1 MTQGEAAYNN
11 IRDRIISGELP
22 PGYLL
27 KEVALAEHLNLSRTP
42 IREALRRLSESGLV
56 EIQPNKGAR
65 VVGWSESQMAE
76 TYEIRAILESHAA
89 QLAASAISDEELDL
103 LEGLVEDMERVVAS
117 EDEDDILELANINQL
132 FHHTVLEASGN
143 KQLIG
148 LVTSV
153 SQVAMLVRD
162 RAQLGIEFRKQTN
175 HQHRDI
181 LAALRT
187 GDGAWA
193 KVAMESHI
201 LAALNAAKVGP
212 SGHRPRPQTL
222 RETGHN
228 STHVQAEGD
237 SSGR

>member
-27 KEVALAEHLNLSRTP
+27 KEMALAEHMNLSRTP

-56 EIQPNKGAR
+56 EIQPNRGAR
-65 VVGWSESQMAE
+65 VVGWSEAQMVE

-89 QLAASAISDEELDL
+89 RLAAESISDSDLNL
-103 LEGLVEDMERVVAS
+103 LETLVEDMERVVAS
-117 EDEDDILELANINQL
+117 EKEEDILELANINLL
-132 FHHTVLEASGN
+132 FHHTVLRASGN
-143 KQLIG
+143 SQLIG

-153 SQVAMLVRD
+153 SQAAMLVRD

-175 HQHRDI
+175 HHHRDI

-193 KVAMESHI
+193 SVAMKSHI
-201 LAALNAAKVGP
+201 LAALNAATVK
-212 SGHRPRPQTL
+212 RPTTKDPMQLEAQLKRTPESL
-222 RETGHN
+222 L
-228 STHVQAEGD
+228 EGED
-237 SSGR
+237 TNG

>member
-1 MTQGEAAYNN
+1 MTQGEAAYAS

-27 KEVALAEHLNLSRTP
+27 KEVALAEHMKLSRTP

-56 EIQPNKGAR
+56 EIQPNRGAR
-65 VVGWSESQMAE
+65 VVGWSQTQMLD
-76 TYEIRAILESHAA
+76 TYEVRAILESHAA
-89 QLAASAISDEELDL
+89 KLAAKSISNSDIEL
-103 LEGLVEDMERVVAS
+103 LENLVEDMERLITS
-117 EDEDDILELANINQL
+117 EKEEDILELANINQL
-132 FHHTVLEASGN
+132 FHHTVLQASGN
-143 KQLIG
+143 NQLIG
-148 LVTSV
+148 LVRSL

-187 GDGAWA
+187 GDAAWA

-201 LAALNAAKVGP
+201 LAASNAATAK
-212 SGHRPRPQTL
+212 SADRRPREDPEN
-222 RETGHN
+222 RRPEEVG
-228 STHVQAEGD
+228 AEKPEGEE
-237 SSGR
+237 

>member
-1 MTQGEAAYNN
+1 MTQGEAAYAN

-27 KEVALAEHLNLSRTP
+27 KEVALAEHMKLSRTP

-56 EIQPNKGAR
+56 EIQPNRGAR
-65 VVGWSESQMAE
+65 VVGWSQTQMAE

-89 QLAASAISDEELDL
+89 QLAAKSISDSELEL
-103 LEGLVEDMERVVAS
+103 LDNLVEDMERVVTS
-117 EDEDDILELANINQL
+117 EREEDILELANINQL

-201 LAALNAAKVGP
+201 LAALNAATVGP
-212 SGHRPRPQTL
+212 ADRRPQKD
-222 RETGHN
+222 RERRIAGTK
-228 STHVQAEGD
+228 AEG
-237 SSGR
+237 GATHG